1 MKRSELLVK
10 ILLLPFDYL
19 AVILS
24 FFLAYYLRGYL
35 EESFLIPFTKFI
47 PLAIGLAL
55 IWVGCFWLMGLYS
68 LDSSRSKWDEL
79 FEIILGAFAA
89 ATLASSAI
97 FFAKEIDF
105 SRIVLVITTGLSIF
119 LTLAVRVVWGLVLN
133 ALHRRGI
140 GVRKVLVI
148 GEGETTNLVIS
159 GLEAEADPSVV
170 LVGVVTFDEFESS
183 FQQHQPDEVIQS
195 DPRLGNDKVAHI
207 INVCEENG
215 SIFRFIPNLFE
226 IPAAKIVTTDIA
238 GVPIVTL
245 SVTAVDGWY
254 AVAKRLL
261 DIIGAVTGLVL
272 ISPVFILTAI
282 FIKMDSEGTIFYKQS
297 RVGRNGKEF
306 GLLKFRSMRML
317 VKEGKLV
324 HSDADTKV
332 EQLKETQKN
341 YKLENDP
348 RITKIGHFIRKTSI
362 DELPQLINVL
372 RGELSLVGP
381 RAYLRKELDSQLERH
396 PDAIGLVRRL
406 TTVRPGIT
414 GVWQVSGRSNIE
426 FSERVAMD
434 AYYATHA
441 NLLLDIKIIFQTVP
455 VVIKGTGA
463 M

>member
-148 GEGETTNLVIS
+148 RRRRDNKS
-159 GLEAEADPSVV
+159 
-170 LVGVVTFDEFESS
+170 
-183 FQQHQPDEVIQS
+183 
-195 DPRLGNDKVAHI
+195 RY
-207 INVCEENG
+207 
-215 SIFRFIPNLFE
+215 FRF
-226 IPAAKIVTTDIA
+226 
-238 GVPIVTL
+238 
-245 SVTAVDGWY
+245 
-254 AVAKRLL
+254 
-261 DIIGAVTGLVL
+261 
-272 ISPVFILTAI
+272 
-282 FIKMDSEGTIFYKQS
+282 
-297 RVGRNGKEF
+297 
-306 GLLKFRSMRML
+306 RS
-317 VKEGKLV
+317 
-324 HSDADTKV
+324 
-332 EQLKETQKN
+332 
-341 YKLENDP
+341 
-348 RITKIGHFIRKTSI
+348 
-362 DELPQLINVL
+362 
-372 RGELSLVGP
+372 
-381 RAYLRKELDSQLERH
+381 
-396 PDAIGLVRRL
+396 
-406 TTVRPGIT
+406 
-414 GVWQVSGRSNIE
+414 
-426 FSERVAMD
+426 
-434 AYYATHA
+434 
-441 NLLLDIKIIFQTVP
+441 
-455 VVIKGTGA
+455 
-463 M
+463 